1 MAVYNPATVQPIQ
14 GLPADAESCPSM
26 IGPISFEA
34 KQTGERST
42 ECGVGIYVASDSVG
56 AFRRHEPGFERH
68 ITKPTGRYWSDL
80 PSDQEIRQ
88 CSKNYSS
95 IPKC

>member
-1 MAVYNPATVQPIQ
+1 
-14 GLPADAESCPSM
+14 M

-56 AFRRHEPGFERH
+56 AFAHREPDFERH